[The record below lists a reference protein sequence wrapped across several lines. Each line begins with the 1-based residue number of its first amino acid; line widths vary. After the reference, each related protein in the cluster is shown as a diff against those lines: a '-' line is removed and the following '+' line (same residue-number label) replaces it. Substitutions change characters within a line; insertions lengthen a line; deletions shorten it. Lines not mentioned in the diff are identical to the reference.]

1 MMRQL
6 WKLVKQGDLLEHEK
20 AVLGQALEVSVVE
33 PELKIILSLSQ
44 LEHILRKENK
54 STTKP

>member
-33 PELKIILSLSQ
+33 PEL
-44 LEHILRKENK
+44 
-54 STTKP
+54 

>member
-33 PELKIILSLSQ
+33 PELQIILPLSQ
-44 LEHILRKENK
+44 LENILRKENK
-54 STTKP
+54 LTTKP

>member
-33 PELKIILSLSQ
+33 PELQIILQYPCPNLKIF
-44 LEHILRKENK
+44 LERRT
-54 STTKP
+54 S